1 MLCGPVGMSDGQTEL
16 AVTFLYPT
24 MGAGMPL
31 GGVAAARKAVLMS
44 TNEGDLSFKQPVR
57 SFPSGLSFSRMMTTS
72 QGGRV
77 GDVNGSV
84 ASELADA

>member
-1 MLCGPVGMSDGQTEL
+1 MSPCRGLFVTEL
-16 AVTFLYPT
+16 GWRVVILII
-24 MGAGMPL
+24 L
-31 GGVAAARKAVLMS
+31 CL
-44 TNEGDLSFKQPVR
+44 DLSVLAHVDRLALARPRETRQ

-77 GDVNGSV
+77 GDAKGSV